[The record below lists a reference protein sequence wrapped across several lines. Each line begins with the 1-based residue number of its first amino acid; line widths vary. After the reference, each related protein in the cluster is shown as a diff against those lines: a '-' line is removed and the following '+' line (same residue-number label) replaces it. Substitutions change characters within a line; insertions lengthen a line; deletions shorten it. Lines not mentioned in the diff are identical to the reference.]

1 MNEPRE
7 GNRPGVHS
15 AEARDPPENNR
26 HSLIRKME
34 SGLAEPKR
42 DTLRNRVL
50 ADQNG
55 WSEAEYWHWVDT
67 GDPPMRSTVK
77 ETHSTRTDEIDDDER
92 LHE

>member
-1 MNEPRE
+1 MNNPRE
-7 GNRPGVHS
+7 GHRPGMPT
-15 AEARDPPENNR
+15 AETRDPPDNSR

-34 SGLAEPKR
+34 SGLAEPVR

-55 WSEAEYWHWVDT
+55 WSDAEYWHWVDT

-77 ETHSTRTDEIDDDER
+77 ETQGTRKDEIDDDER